1 MSSTSA
7 KQSESGRKT
16 APRQRLARD
25 DRYRQLISV
34 AWSIV
39 QQEGTE
45 ALTLGYLAEKA
56 GVTKPVV
63 YAHFGDRNG
72 LLAALYMEFD
82 ARQNALIDA
91 ALAASVNAPAVRA
104 EVIATAYVDCVLAQ
118 GREIPGVIA
127 ALSGSPELER
137 IKRECEGA
145 FLAKCRSALEPT
157 SPSGRVSL
165 AGLRAM
171 LGAAEALASA
181 AAANEMS
188 AEDAKRELR
197 DTILDMLAR
206 QDRSAESS

>member
-1 MSSTSA
+1 M
-7 KQSESGRKT
+7 
-16 APRQRLARD
+16 APRQRLTRD
-25 DRYRQLISV
+25 ERYRQLISM

-45 ALTLGYLAEKA
+45 ALTLGHLAIKA

-63 YAHFGDRNG
+63 YDHFQDRNG
-72 LLAALYMEFD
+72 LLAALYKEFD

-91 ALAASVNAPAVRA
+91 AIAGSAEAAPVRA
-104 EVIATAYVDCVLAQ
+104 KVLAEAYVDCVLAQ

-137 IKRECEGA
+137 VKREGESA
-145 FLAKCRSALEPT
+145 FLAKCRNALERA
-157 SPSGRVSL
+157 SPSGNVSF

-181 AAANEMS
+181 AAAEEMS
-188 AEDAKRELR
+188 AKEAKRELR

-206 QDRSAESS
+206 QNNRSGS